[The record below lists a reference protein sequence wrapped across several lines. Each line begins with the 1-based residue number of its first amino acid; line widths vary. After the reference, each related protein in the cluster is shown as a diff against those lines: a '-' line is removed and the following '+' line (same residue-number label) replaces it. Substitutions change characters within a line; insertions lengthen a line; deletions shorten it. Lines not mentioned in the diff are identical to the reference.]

1 MQSTTRDA
9 ILAAASGGALL
20 AVLAVTASLS
30 LLGRPAVA
38 AAGVCAALAVEALFV
53 ADTPAAELW
62 ERPAVQVGSATALV
76 GGAGVAVWALG
87 PWVVAA
93 ACWGLATYFGLLALL
108 LAGVWSPD
116 SE

>member
-9 ILAAASGGALL
+9 ILAATSAGALL

-30 LLGRPAVA
+30 ALARPAVVA
-38 AAGVCAALAVEALFV
+38 TGVGAALAVEALFV

-62 ERPAVQVGSATALV
+62 ERPAVQAGSATALV
-76 GGAGVAVWALG
+76 VGAGLAVWALG

-93 ACWGLATYFGLLALL
+93 VCWGLATYFGLLGLL
-108 LAGVWSPD
+108 LAGVWGADPA
-116 SE
+116 